1 MKVVAQ
7 TRKEQGS
14 SASRRLR
21 REGKVP
27 GIIYGGSGEPARVAI
42 DHNPLYHSMR
52 VEAFHSSILD
62 MELDGKTE
70 RVLLRDVQW
79 HAYKPQVMHVD
90 FQRVSADQE
99 ITVEVPFHF
108 KNAETSPAVKLQ
120 GAIVNHVM
128 NVIEVSCLPDK
139 LPEFIEVDLSGLN
152 IENAV
157 HLSEVKFPAGVTAVV
172 TAGTDPVIANATVV
186 IAADEDV
193 DEAATPAAAPAAP
206 AAGDAKKS

>member
-14 SASRRLR
+14 GASRRLR

-27 GIIYGGSGEPARVAI
+27 GIIYGGSGEPTRVAI

-79 HAYKPQVMHVD
+79 HAYKPLVMHVD

-108 KNAETSPAVKLQ
+108 KNAENAPAVKLQ
-120 GAIVNHVM
+120 GAIINHAM
-128 NVIEVSCLPDK
+128 NEIEISCLPDK
-139 LPEFIEVDLSGLN
+139 LPEFIEVDQGELT
-152 IENAV
+152 IEKAV
-157 HLSEVKFPAGVTAVV
+157 HLSEVKFPDGVTAVV
-172 TAGTDPVIANATVV
+172 SAGTDPVVANAAVV
-186 IAADEDV
+186 VASAE
-193 DEAATPAAAPAAP
+193 DEAEDAAAAAAAATP
-206 AAGDAKKS
+206 AAGDAKKA

>member
-1 MKVVAQ
+1 MKVVAS

-21 REGKVP
+21 HSGKVP
-27 GIIYGGSGEPARVAI
+27 GIIYGGTGEPTQIAI

-62 MELDGKTE
+62 LEVDGKTE

-99 ITVEVPFHF
+99 ITVSVPFHF
-108 KNAETSPAVKLQ
+108 KNAEISPAVKLQ
-120 GAIVNHVM
+120 GAIVNQA
-128 NVIEVSCLPDK
+128 ISELEVSCRPDQ
-139 LPEFIEVDLSGLN
+139 LPEFSEVDLSEL
-152 IENAV
+152 AV
-157 HLSEVKFPAGVTAVV
+157 EKAIHLSQVKFPEGVTAEVP
-172 TAGTDPVIANATVV
+172 AGTDPVVANATVV
-186 IAADEDV
+186 AAEK
-193 DEAATPAAAPAAP
+193 EEAAPAAAAPAAATPAA
-206 AAGDAKKS
+206 GEAKKG